1 MKLDD
6 VQRIAHLSSLE
17 LNQAEAEAVLP
28 QLQAVFA
35 LVEEMQ
41 AVDTTGLEPL
51 AHPILFLRD
60 LAQPLRADVALIHS
74 PRAGSRLAALVGERR
89 ATRIVAI
96 SAAAAAACGT
106 GWAAIDVADVPNE
119 HAMLACLA
127 RVCEA
132 PLKNQMGRA

>member
-28 QLQAVFA
+28 QLQAIFG

-41 AVDTTGLEPL
+41 AVDTSGLEPL

-60 LAQPLRADVALIHS
+60 LAQPMREDALTEADHRTENMQSAPAVQDGYFLV
-74 PRAGSRLAALVGERR
+74 PRVIE
-89 ATRIVAI
+89 
-96 SAAAAAACGT
+96 
-106 GWAAIDVADVPNE
+106 
-119 HAMLACLA
+119 
-127 RVCEA
+127 
-132 PLKNQMGRA
+132 

>member
-17 LNQAEAEAVLP
+17 LSQTEAEAVLP

-41 AVDTTGLEPL
+41 AVDTSGLTPL

-60 LAQPLRADVALIHS
+60 LAQPLRSDMVTESDQRAQNMQSAPAEQEGYFLV
-74 PRAGSRLAALVGERR
+74 PRVIE
-89 ATRIVAI
+89 
-96 SAAAAAACGT
+96 
-106 GWAAIDVADVPNE
+106 
-119 HAMLACLA
+119 
-127 RVCEA
+127 
-132 PLKNQMGRA
+132 